1 MERTPNFGL
10 YKPGTDD
17 FINIDDLNANMDII
31 DTELKKAS
39 GSGVTAARTK
49 LRVKAAKGFISVCD
63 SEEE

>member
-31 DTELKKAS
+31 DEALANRS
-39 GSGVTAARTK
+39 GGNTPVSAMLVANSSGTPVIGNAT
-49 LRVKAAKGFISVCD
+49 F
-63 SEEE
+63 EEV

>member
-31 DTELKKAS
+31 DDALANISS
-39 GSGVTAARTK
+39 GAPVNAMVATFSAGQ
-49 LRVKAAKGFISVCD
+49 SVIGD
-63 SEEE
+63 LSVIEEG